1 VSKAGLDRA
10 LRIMAGLICPIEE
23 AGFTVSVEADRQEK
37 RDQTVAKIH
46 GQSIRFGL
54 TEKVDRVE
62 IAAPPKGGL
71 LERVLTYGGKPVTH
85 EPDNLRSKSGAHGD
99 RAEPG
104 GATGNRTFWKRNC
117 RK

>member
-1 VSKAGLDRA
+1 LKGSKANDHKVVRTWESCLDIRVSKGGLDRA
-10 LRIMAGLICPIEE
+10 LRIMAGLICAIEE

-71 LERVLTYGGKPVTH
+71 LAARV
-85 EPDNLRSKSGAHGD
+85 
-99 RAEPG
+99 
-104 GATGNRTFWKRNC
+104 
-117 RK
+117 